1 MEKERTVNLACSYC
15 DKTHRE
21 VRKLIAGPTVYIC
34 DECVKL
40 CNDILAEEA
49 QRTHLA
55 PDETA
60 SPPKQHEGAKESG
73 PKLCSFCGKS
83 RAEVSKLIAGP
94 AACICN
100 ECIGLCNDIIA
111 EEIDRWEAAETLK
124 TKVPEGVRALV
135 GAILQRGMPAAVR
148 IRDALDDRVIEDI
161 LRRRAAGEP
170 LDEAA
175 WAPSRLVA
183 DWWELHEILASATP
197 DKSESGED
205 GPLEAEL
212 PAWVSPI
219 AERLA
224 GTLEVL
230 GVLARSLEKPG
241 LEEVR
246 LLGPSVEV
254 AGEKLREAREMLL
267 AAPAPATAAPQD

>member
-55 PDETA
+55 TDETA
-60 SPPKQHEGAKESG
+60 SPPKRHEGARESG

-100 ECIGLCNDIIA
+100 ECIGVCNDIIA

-135 GAILQRGMPAAVR
+135 VAILQRGMPAAVR
-148 IRDALDDRVIEDI
+148 IRDALDDRIIEDI
-161 LRRRAAGEP
+161 LRRRAAGNRWTRP
-170 LDEAA
+170 PGHRRASSPTGGSCTRSWRARLPTRAS
-175 WAPSRLVA
+175 PGKTVLSRQ
-183 DWWELHEILASATP
+183 S
-197 DKSESGED
+197 SRRG
-205 GPLEAEL
+205 
-212 PAWVSPI
+212 
-219 AERLA
+219 
-224 GTLEVL
+224 
-230 GVLARSLEKPG
+230 
-241 LEEVR
+241 
-246 LLGPSVEV
+246 
-254 AGEKLREAREMLL
+254 
-267 AAPAPATAAPQD
+267 